1 MRPAI
6 IQKNDHLVT
15 KVSKQM
21 AQEFTNFRLL
31 NILRVK
37 LVIQPQPF
45 SSRADRNPGD
55 RRDSIATVAMAQ
67 DGRLTAGCPG
77 LAHCRD
83 QEEARFVDKDEVGT
97 QPRGLFF
104 IRGWVPTSS
113 LSTNRASS

>member
-1 MRPAI
+1 MIPDPLIGIQIGRVGRKPFKMQTPKFAAQVADQVPLMRPAI

-15 KVSKQM
+15 KVLKQM

-37 LVIQPQPF
+37 LVVQPQPF

-67 DGRLTAGCPG
+67 DGRLTAGGPG

-83 QEEARFVDKDEVGT
+83 
-97 QPRGLFF
+97 
-104 IRGWVPTSS
+104 
-113 LSTNRASS
+113 